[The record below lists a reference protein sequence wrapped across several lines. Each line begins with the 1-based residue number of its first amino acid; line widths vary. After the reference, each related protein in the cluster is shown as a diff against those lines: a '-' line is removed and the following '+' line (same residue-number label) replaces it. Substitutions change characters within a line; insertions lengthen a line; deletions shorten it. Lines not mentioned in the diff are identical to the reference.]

1 MCDTG
6 ASTHLEESRGTDKH
20 AVGRCLRS
28 EDRWVIGS
36 AWPTSSSSA
45 GEEQMGRSREGSEKI
60 ARRDDDEAAGVEFWL
75 TAGTDPA
82 VGLKWL

>member
-6 ASTHLEESRGTDKH
+6 ASTHLEESRGTDAR

-36 AWPTSSSSA
+36 AWPMSSSSA
-45 GEEQMGRSREGSEKI
+45 GEEQMGWSREGSEKI

-75 TAGTDPA
+75 PARTDPA